1 MANYRTAQGKSL
13 DMAALAAK
21 NEKVRAVGNMKVNAR
36 GDTIDGQGRVI
47 RPATQK
53 VAEQYQKS
61 VGNKSALPKRPKVP
75 KVVEEKTIEEKELDN
90 MIDDDIEV
98 EEIKTKET
106 KESKK

>member
-61 VGNKSALPKRPKVP
+61 VGNKSALPKRPKVSKVP
-75 KVVEEKTIEEKELDN
+75 KVVEEKTAEEKELDN
-90 MIDDDIEV
+90 MLDDDIEV
-98 EEIKTKET
+98 EQIKT